1 MKILE
6 YVHIQGEFTFKSTGF
21 QGTFHRLFKE
31 QSNHPCHLEPKGKG
45 YVASFYDKSLHSS
58 EIVRGHKKNGWIK
71 SLGVILARTDWV
83 GTDSFDVINLVS
95 EWMEYGWLR
104 P

>member
-21 QGTFHRLFKE
+21 QGTFHWLFKE
-31 QSNHPCHLEPKGKG
+31 QSNHPCHLEPKRKG
-45 YVASFYDKSLHSS
+45 YVASFYNKSLHSS
-58 EIVRGHKKNGWIK
+58 EMVRGRIK